1 MNLQILS
8 FSHEFDRSF
17 QTMSGIRCKTCFPAE
32 MSTSFCD
39 LDFSVLEIP
48 RRWVL
53 TILTI
58 GLPMTTL
65 SPRRIHQHWSLMGS
79 FYRLLDLAA
88 VAGGLAITAWW
99 CGHDLQPLLLL
110 GSFSVLIFLVVSEF
124 TGLYRSWRGVSADR
138 EFIQVVFTWIVTVL
152 TLLAVGYLTA
162 TLQQTP
168 RKILVLWVTSTPVL
182 VCLSHSFLRFW
193 QRSLRA
199 HGINTRTFAVV
210 GVNEL
215 GFQLAKNIN
224 ESPEMGLRLAGFYDD
239 RPADRV
245 PAIPAG
251 MSTKVG
257 GIDDLIGDAKAG
269 FVDRIYITLPM
280 RAEDRIRKMLTKLA
294 DTTAAVYIVPDFF
307 VFQLLHSQWTDVGG
321 VPAVSVFESPM
332 YGVNGMCKRIFDLVA
347 GTLLLVALG
356 IPMLLIAAA
365 IKLTSRGPVFF
376 RQLRYGLDGKEI
388 FVWKFRSMRVMEND
402 AKVKQATKNDPR
414 VTPLGAVLRRTSLD
428 ELPQLVN
435 VLDGT
440 MSLVG
445 PRPHATAHNEHYRKE
460 IEGYMLRHKIKPGI
474 TGWAQVNGYRGET
487 DTLDKMQKRVEF
499 DHQYIREWSLWLD
512 IKILIRT
519 VFVVFSRQNA
529 Y

>member
-1 MNLQILS
+1 
-8 FSHEFDRSF
+8 
-17 QTMSGIRCKTCFPAE
+17 
-32 MSTSFCD
+32 
-39 LDFSVLEIP
+39 
-48 RRWVL
+48 
-53 TILTI
+53 
-58 GLPMTTL
+58 MTTL
-65 SPRRIHQHWSLMGS
+65 RFRIQQHWSLLGS
-79 FYRLLDLAA
+79 FYRVLDLVS
-88 VAGGLAITAWW
+88 VAGGLALTAWW
-99 CGHDLQPLLLL
+99 CRHALEPLFLL
-110 GSFSVLIFLVVSEF
+110 GALSLVIFLVVSEF

-138 EFIQVVFTWIVTVL
+138 EFIQVVLTWAITVFL
-152 TLLAVGYLTA
+152 LLAAGYLTA
-162 TLQQTP
+162 ALQQTA
-168 RKILVLWVTSTPVL
+168 RRVLVLWVTSTPVL

-199 HGINTRTFAVV
+199 HGINTRKFAIV
-210 GVNEL
+210 GINEL
-215 GFQLAKNIN
+215 GFQLAKNIE

-239 RPADRV
+239 RPADRI
-245 PAIPAG
+245 PEIPAG
-251 MSTKVG
+251 LSTKVG
-257 GIDDLIGDAKAG
+257 GLTDLVGDAKAG

-280 RAEDRIRKMLTKLA
+280 RGEDRIRKILTKLA

-307 VFQLLHSQWTDVGG
+307 VFQLLHSRWTDVGG
-321 VPAVSVFESPM
+321 VPAVSVFENPL
-332 YGVNGMCKRIFDLVA
+332 YGVDGVCKRIFDLVT
-347 GTLLLVALG
+347 GSLLLLVLG
-356 IPMLLIAAA
+356 LPMLLIAVA
-365 IKLTSRGPVFF
+365 IKVTSRGPVFF

-402 AKVKQATKNDPR
+402 SKVTQATKNDPR

-428 ELPQLVN
+428 ELPQLFN
-435 VLDGT
+435 VLEGT

-445 PRPHATAHNEHYRKE
+445 PRPHATAHNEQYRKE

-519 VFVVFSRQNA
+519 VFVVLSRQNA